1 MDLTDLLSATQTTG
15 NHRDSSAEEASKN
28 SGSVFSAYLDS
39 FRETVKSSAQQA
51 AEEAKNAEQERLRT
65 LLRSLEP
72 MLYAKIRKEL
82 LEERGLRREDVDAMT
97 EEERISLEVEVYAR
111 VRDELVQR
119 MGEDCN
125 CHCDEGCNGVC
136 EVERNKIRLYGAS
149 PFLIS

>member
-1 MDLTDLLSATQTTG
+1 MDLTDLLSATQATG
-15 NHRDSSAEEASKN
+15 NHRDSSADEAPRHE
-28 SGSVFSAYLDS
+28 GSVFSAYLDS

-51 AEEAKNAEQERLRT
+51 VEAAKNAEQERQQAI
-65 LLRSLEP
+65 LRSLEP

-82 LEERGLRREDVDAMT
+82 LEERGLSREDVEAMT
-97 EEERISLEVEVYAR
+97 EEERIGLEVEVYAR

-119 MGEDCN
+119 MGEDCT

-136 EVERNKIRLYGAS
+136 EVERDKIRLYGAS